1 MFRDAMTGPRWRPM
15 LWWARDDKAS
25 GWESFPR
32 GSGDAFMS
40 GNTGYVFWHLFWHC
54 SLMGAMRLGLSG
66 SDRFCE
72 AIRMAAVEDRTRCVL
87 DRLGWPCG
95 RGHTRIVLPTFRRR
109 KTAIPVSARCEGSR
123 LLQRLIL
130 TCARTVHIRTA
141 DNTLAT
147 ARSQTSFSSKRP
159 LPANACACAASTPCV
174 ELTGH
179 DLPLGT
185 VSEGARAHASRS
197 HHGHHHIS
205 FVLGGSS

>member
-1 MFRDAMTGPRWRPM
+1 MALLTLFADGCHEVGSVGLEQVLRGNQNGRRSRTG
-15 LWWARDDKAS
+15 
-25 GWESFPR
+25 
-32 GSGDAFMS
+32 
-40 GNTGYVFWHLFWHC
+40 
-54 SLMGAMRLGLSG
+54 
-66 SDRFCE
+66 
-72 AIRMAAVEDRTRCVL
+72 RTRCIL

-123 LLQRLIL
+123 LIQRLIL

-159 LPANACACAASTPCV
+159 FPANACACAASTPCV

-185 VSEGARAHASRS
+185 VTEGARAHASRS